1 MADKKGR
8 GLRYPDAYNETDS
21 SGPEVPDSTISY
33 YTWDEVMNVHLQ
45 SADMES
51 TSNSESGS
59 GIMGSPA
66 PGEPNPAGMTVLK
79 GGK

>member
-1 MADKKGR
+1 MADKKG
-8 GLRYPDAYNETDS
+8 LRYPSPSNETEPGDQRDTTS
-21 SGPEVPDSTISY
+21 SY
-33 YTWDEVMNVHLQ
+33 YDYDQVFAVHLQ

>member
-1 MADKKGR
+1 MADKKG
-8 GLRYPDAYNETDS
+8 LRYPNASNETDA
-21 SGPEVPDSTISY
+21 GDSQDTTSSY
-33 YTWDEVMNVHLQ
+33 YDWDQVFAVHLQ
-45 SADMES
+45 SADMAS
-51 TSNSESGS
+51 TPNSESGS

>member
-1 MADKKGR
+1 MADKKG
-8 GLRYPDAYNETDS
+8 LRYTNPSNETDA
-21 SGPEVPDSTISY
+21 GEQADTTQSY
-33 YTWDEVMNVHLQ
+33 YDWDQVFAVHLQ
-45 SADMES
+45 SADLES
-51 TSNSESGS
+51 TSNSESGA

>member
-1 MADKKGR
+1 MATKKNSAA
-8 GLRYPDAYNETDS
+8 RYPDAYNETDS
-21 SGPEVPDSTISY
+21 GEQPDQMNLY
-33 YTWDEVMNVHLQ
+33 FDLDEVMAVHLQ

-51 TSNSESGS
+51 TPNSESGA

-79 GGK
+79 SGK